1 VSPEAIG
8 GIGFG
13 VVFLLLAFGVRIG
26 FALALVG
33 FAGIAIIAN
42 MKGALINLATSPFS
56 TVATYIFIT
65 VPLFLLMGALANA
78 AGIGTD
84 AYSVGNKWLGRLP
97 GGLAMGTIAGCAA
110 FGACSGSSG
119 GAISVFGLTAFPEMK
134 RYNYADTLAAGCIA
148 AGTPLAILIPPSM
161 AMIVYGLMS
170 ETSIGALFIA
180 GILPGILLSLLFII
194 GILIWVKLRP
204 EVGPRGPKTTWRER
218 LVSLKDVWSVVLLG
232 GLVLGGIW
240 GGVFTP
246 VEAAGIG
253 SFGAFVIAIS
263 RRRLNKQVLS
273 QALSDTTRLSG
284 MIFVIM
290 IGAIIFNVFLALS
303 GLPTML
309 AEFVQGLPVPR
320 VLILVT
326 VLLFYLVGGCLMDV
340 IGMILLTLP
349 IFVPIMIGLN
359 YDLIL
364 FGVLVTIMSEMAVIT
379 PPIGMNVFVLAGILK
394 DVPMYTIFRGIIPF
408 IFCEMACIA
417 IIIAFPDIALFLPHT
432 MMGS

>member
-1 VSPEAIG
+1 MSPEAIG

-33 FAGIAIIAN
+33 FIGIAIIAS
-42 MKGALINLATSPFS
+42 MKGAFINLATSPFS
-56 TVATYIFIT
+56 TVANYIFIT

-84 AYSVGNKWLGRLP
+84 AYSVANKWLGRLP

-119 GAISVFGLTAFPEMK
+119 GAIGVFGLTAFPEMK

-180 GILPGILLSLLFII
+180 GILPGVLLSLLFII

-204 EVGPRGPKTTWRER
+204 EVGPRGPKTTWREK

-253 SFGAFVIAIS
+253 SFGAFIIAIS

-320 VLILVT
+320 VLILVC

-349 IFVPIMIGLN
+349 IFVPIMVSLN

-408 IFCEMACIA
+408 VFCEMICIA
-417 IIIAFPDIALFLPHT
+417 IIIAFPDIALFLPRT